1 MRKRSL
7 GREYTLQALYN
18 MEICNC
24 FAKDALPVVFDV
36 NREEDKDVKVFA
48 LHLVKAIE
56 QNSAYINEV
65 ISKYV
70 SNWPIDRIA
79 IIERNI
85 LRIGVYELLY
95 EKDIPAKVTI
105 NEAVE
110 LAKRFG
116 ENEAYRF
123 INGVLD
129 KIRIKLCPTK

>member
-7 GREYTLQALYN
+7 AREFALQALYN
-18 MEICNC
+18 MEIRNC
-24 FAKDALPVVFDV
+24 PAKEAVAMVCEV
-36 NREEDKDVKVFA
+36 NREEDRDVVDFA
-48 LHLVKAIE
+48 LHLVESVAANGKDINAI
-56 QNSAYINEV
+56 IV
-65 ISKYV
+65 KYV

-95 EKDIPAKVTI
+95 EEDIPAKVTI

-116 ENEAYRF
+116 EDEAYRF
-123 INGVLD
+123 VNGVLD
-129 KIRIKLCPTK
+129 KIRIELCPTK

>member
-7 GREYTLQALYN
+7 ARECALQALYN
-18 MEICNC
+18 MEIRSCSGDRAMAMVLEVNSEDDREVVN
-24 FAKDALPVVFDV
+24 FAY
-36 NREEDKDVKVFA
+36 
-48 LHLVKAIE
+48 HLVRGIE
-56 QNSAYINEV
+56 ANTDEINQT
-65 ISKYV
+65 IARYV

-85 LRIGVYELLY
+85 LRIGIYELLY

-116 ENEAYRF
+116 EEEAYRF
-123 INGVLD
+123 VNGVLD
-129 KIRIKLCPTK
+129 KIRMELCPTK